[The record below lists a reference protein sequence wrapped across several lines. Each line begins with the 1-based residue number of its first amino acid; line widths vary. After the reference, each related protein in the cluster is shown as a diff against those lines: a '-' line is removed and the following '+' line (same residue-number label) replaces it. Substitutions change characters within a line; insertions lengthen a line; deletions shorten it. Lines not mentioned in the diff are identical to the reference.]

1 MKRHYE
7 VMRAMRTKVLDSC
20 ELRSAGESLSIV
32 NDAVLYRMNDLT
44 SKLSSIP
51 QASSGSLT

>member
-1 MKRHYE
+1 
-7 VMRAMRTKVLDSC
+7 MRTKVLDSC